1 MNFQIHKIAAFP
13 LNLILLPGEE
23 IPLRIF
29 EPRYKQL
36 IEECIDSSLPF
47 GIPYMNNG
55 AMTEIGSSVEVL
67 KVVGTN
73 SNGDMVI
80 MIKGKEIFKTI
91 DYIPELPHKL
101 YGGSIVEMLDIN
113 FESTNPQI
121 AVSVKTLKLNLDDQL
136 GTLIISNSINL
147 LDVARSLM
155 LKSDEKYKLL
165 MLKDKSLQEHFILN
179 QLRFVEMIRSQET
192 KLENNFQLN

>member
-36 IEECIDSSLPF
+36 VEECIDSSLPF
-47 GIPYMNNG
+47 GIPYMLNG
-55 AMTEIGSSVEVL
+55 KMTQIGSTVEIT

-73 SNGDMVI
+73 ANGDMVI
-80 MIKGKEIFKTI
+80 MVKGKEIFKMVDFI
-91 DYIPELPHKL
+91 QELPNKL
-101 YGGSIVEMLDIN
+101 YGGGIVEMYNGDYT
-113 FESTNPQI
+113 STNPQI
-121 AVSVKTLKLNLDDQL
+121 AVCIKKLKLNLDSKF
-136 GTLIISNSINL
+136 GTLIVSDKINL
-147 LDVARSLM
+147 LDVAKSLM
-155 LKSDEKYKLL
+155 LKSEEKYKLL
-165 MLKDKSLQEHFILN
+165 MLKDKLLQEQFILN
-179 QLRFVEMIRSQET
+179 QLKFAEMIRNQES